1 MREWNCCDR
10 VFCVE
15 NSRSFLPI
23 DCVSHS
29 VDPRPLP
36 NHPSRYWLAVR
47 PSCIFESWAAVWVLC
62 CDSSVVPGLQF
73 GRNMKSGMLGV
84 EIEYAAQDGEGS
96 GEAVQHRRVDENSL
110 LNSKQTRN

>member
-1 MREWNCCDR
+1 MREWNRCDR

-15 NSRSFLPI
+15 NSRIFLPI

-47 PSCIFESWAAVWVLC
+47 PSCIFESWAAVC
-62 CDSSVVPGLQF
+62 CDS
-73 GRNMKSGMLGV
+73 SGMLGV

-96 GEAVQHRRVDENSL
+96 VEVVQQHGVDENSL
-110 LNSKQTRN
+110 SNSK